1 LNELPDFTAAST
13 DIEEIFGKNFYK
25 IEDLII
31 QSRRFASGIV
41 NAEMKLYQNSIK
53 KYASVFNDFYDL
65 MDEDIDPDTMVL
77 NKDTYTIF
85 YGIP

>member
-1 LNELPDFTAAST
+1 MNELPDFTAAST

>member
-1 LNELPDFTAAST
+1 
-13 DIEEIFGKNFYK
+13 
-25 IEDLII
+25 
-31 QSRRFASGIV
+31 
-41 NAEMKLYQNSIK
+41 MKLYQSSIK

>member
-41 NAEMKLYQNSIK
+41 IAEMKLYQNSIK